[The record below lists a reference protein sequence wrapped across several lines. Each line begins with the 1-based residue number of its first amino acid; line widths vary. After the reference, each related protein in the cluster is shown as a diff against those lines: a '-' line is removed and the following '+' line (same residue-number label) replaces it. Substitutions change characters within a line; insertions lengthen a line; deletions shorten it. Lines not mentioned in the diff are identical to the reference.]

1 MKIKIVCATQK
12 KLNIRQIILIRIISS
27 IFDKDTEVI
36 MNNENRSDIFPNI
49 NKRYIEMNSELFD
62 FSRYYSAL
70 ENIKEDSIIL
80 AFNDT
85 LGKGRKL
92 NIPLYLFIIKSIMLI
107 KKEEYN
113 LCAPIDYDKESKW
126 LCPYFFIAKRSI
138 LIKFNWINHEKA
150 LLNTPQNDIDK
161 METWTFNG
169 WRSAD
174 IATEKQRKIK
184 LKTLILEKRLIENQ
198 QDIKIY
204 AFSKYSIWRIL
215 NSIFPF

>member
-1 MKIKIVCATQK
+1 MKLKIVCATQK
-12 KLNIRQIILIRIISS
+12 KLNNRQIILIRILSS

-36 MNNENRSDIFPNI
+36 MNNENRSNIFPKI

-62 FSRYYSAL
+62 FSRYHSAL
-70 ENIKEDSIIL
+70 EKIKEDCIIL

-92 NIPLYLFIIKSIMLI
+92 NIPLYIYIIRSIMLI
-107 KKEEYN
+107 KKKKYN

-126 LCPYFFIAKRSI
+126 LCPYFFISRRSI
-138 LIKFNWINHEKA
+138 LIKFNWLNHEKA
-150 LLNTPQNDIDK
+150 LLNTPQYEIDK
-161 METWTFNG
+161 MENWTLNR

-184 LKTLILEKRLIENQ
+184 LKTLILEKQLLENQ
-198 QDIKIY
+198 QNIKIN

-215 NSIFPF
+215 NSISPF

>member
-1 MKIKIVCATQK
+1 MKLKIVCATEK
-12 KLNIRQIILIRIISS
+12 KLNNRQILLIRIINS
-27 IFDKDTEVI
+27 IFHKDTEVI
-36 MNNENRSDIFPNI
+36 MNIRNKSEIFTNI
-49 NKRYIEMNSELFD
+49 NKRYIEMNDELFD

-70 ENIKEDSIIL
+70 ENIKEDPIIL

-92 NIPLYLFIIKSIMLI
+92 NIPLYLFIIRSIMLI
-107 KKEEYN
+107 KKKKYN
-113 LCAPIDYDKESKW
+113 LCAPIDNDKESKW
-126 LCPYFFIAKRSI
+126 LCPYFFISRRSI

-150 LLNTPQNDIDK
+150 RLNTPQNEIDK
-161 METWTFNG
+161 MENWTLNG
-169 WRSAD
+169 WRSSE

-184 LKTLILEKRLIENQ
+184 LKTLILEKQLLKNQ
-198 QDIKIY
+198 QNIKIN